1 MKYSVV
7 VALLVLCAIT
17 LALGVH
23 AQDAPEGTQHDQ
35 DVWRRVTRLIHTK
48 LTDVSVPATGPK
60 SVGIVSSDA
69 KLAAARWS
77 IQRSKSRELLSGK
90 KRCGNGP
97 QRTKGSPLYEGY
109 IDENAFTHLS
119 MIFATAFEIQALSGP
134 FAFAMG
140 PLGSLILKCPQ
151 AGADRARWLKNSE
164 TIKLCRQFIS
174 GAKILHVT
182 IFELE

>member
-7 VALLVLCAIT
+7 VALLVSCAIT

-23 AQDAPEGTQHDQ
+23 AQDAPKEHSMTGCLAKGDAPDTY
-35 DVWRRVTRLIHTK
+35 K
-48 LTDVSVPATGPK
+48 LTDVSVPANGPK

-69 KLAAARWS
+69 KLAPHVGHKIEITGTPVA
-77 IQRSKSRELLSGK
+77 

-119 MIFATAFEIQALSGP
+119 MIFATA
-134 FAFAMG
+134 
-140 PLGSLILKCPQ
+140 
-151 AGADRARWLKNSE
+151 
-164 TIKLCRQFIS
+164 
-174 GAKILHVT
+174 
-182 IFELE
+182 